1 MLIARTICSLAIG
14 LIWEERQAAFGKGS
28 NPNELHQAEDF
39 GRIQAYGM
47 KRDLFDL
54 MAIGAAL

>member
-1 MLIARTICSLAIG
+1 MLIARTICALAIG

-47 KRDLFDL
+47 KRDLF
-54 MAIGAAL
+54 